1 MRGESDLLRR
11 GVVLWDLGL
20 HFEVHERLERAWRR
34 AEGTKKELFQAL
46 IRAAG
51 VQIKRECGF
60 AAAAAKMA
68 TALAVLVAHH
78 KRLAVHIDLASF
90 LALLQPDP

>member
-1 MRGESDLLRR
+1 MLRL
-11 GVVLWDLGL
+11 GFVPWELGL
-20 HFEVHERLERAWRR
+20 HFEVHGRLERAWRR

-51 VQIKRECGF
+51 VQIKRNSGF

-68 TALAVLVAHH
+68 AKALPVLVAHQQ
-78 KRLAVHIDLASF
+78 RLAVHIDLASF

>member
-1 MRGESDLLRR
+1 MLRL
-11 GVVLWDLGL
+11 GFVLWELGL
-20 HFEVHERLERAWRR
+20 HFKMHGRLERAWRR

-51 VQIKRECGF
+51 VQIEWECGF

-68 TALAVLVAHH
+68 AKALPVLVAHQQ
-78 KRLAVHIDLASF
+78 RLAVHINLASF
-90 LALLQPDP
+90 LALLQPEP